1 MSLPS
6 SSERASI
13 MALSRVTSIVPSPG
27 PPTLTSSS
35 SEANASSMEADTT
48 VMPSASYATV

>member
-1 MSLPS
+1 
-6 SSERASI
+6 